1 MTALRLSKDG
11 FGNPQEIL
19 KMRTDVVIYM
29 IEYAN
34 FHSDYQSAFIELN
47 KESK

>member
-1 MTALRLSKDG
+1 MTALKLSKDG

-19 KMRTDVVIYM
+19 KMRTDVVLYM
-29 IEYAN
+29 IEYSR
-34 FHSDYQSAFIELN
+34 FHSELESAFIELN